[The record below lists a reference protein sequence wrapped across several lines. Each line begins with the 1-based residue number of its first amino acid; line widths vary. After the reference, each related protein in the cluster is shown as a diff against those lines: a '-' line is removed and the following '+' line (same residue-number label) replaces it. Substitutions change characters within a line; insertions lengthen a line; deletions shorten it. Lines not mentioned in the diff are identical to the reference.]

1 MRGSLL
7 HKVLRP
13 PRPQSIHCQSRK
25 FHSSSRRRTKVDAHP
40 PSESKP
46 KSALVFPGQGTQK
59 VGMLNDLQKNFPR
72 TVNPI
77 LEAVDATIA
86 SIDPS
91 PYSQMS
97 RSLTEIIREGPSRLL
112 TETENAQPAIVT
124 TSICILKVLQQDFG
138 YDVSSKVDYHLG
150 HSLGEFAALVS
161 SGALSFRD
169 TIKIVRQRGEIMA
182 SASRSHGEEGELGM
196 VALITPAKRLPELI
210 ANIEELLHRGDPDE
224 IFGCG
229 DRCVHIANINSSTQI
244 VLSGHI
250 QGIQHL
256 LKHLRKWSGQ
266 DPRAIRLNVSAPFHS
281 MIMAPS
287 IRVVSD
293 ALAKCDLNFPELC
306 TVLSNVTARPYQSAE
321 EIRQVLPKQVVE
333 TVRWYDSIKYLDEEQ
348 NVRRWI
354 NIGPGVKV
362 GRNLIGKEVKGGME
376 SVVSIGEDMDGKAF
390 EEVVKKLED
399 WP

>member
-1 MRGSLL
+1 
-7 HKVLRP
+7 
-13 PRPQSIHCQSRK
+13 
-25 FHSSSRRRTKVDAHP
+25 
-40 PSESKP
+40 
-46 KSALVFPGQGTQK
+46 
-59 VGMLNDLQKNFPR
+59 MLNDLRQNFPR

-86 SIDPS
+86 SLDKS
-91 PYSQMS
+91 PLKNMN
-97 RSLTEIIREGPSRLL
+97 RTLTEIIQEGPSRLL

-138 YDVSSKVDYHLG
+138 YDVSSKVDFHLG

-161 SGALSFRD
+161 SGALSFQD
-169 TIKIVRQRGEIMA
+169 TIKIVRSRGEIMA
-182 SASRSHGEEGELGM
+182 SASRNMGDEAELGM

-210 ANIEELLHRGDPDE
+210 TKIEELIHRGDPDE
-224 IFGCG
+224 VFGCES
-229 DRCVHIANINSSTQI
+229 RCVHIANINSSTQI

-256 LKHLRKWSGQ
+256 LSHLRKWSGQ

-287 IRVVSD
+287 IRVVAD
-293 ALAKCDLNFPELC
+293 MLASSELHFPELC
-306 TVLSNVTARPYQSAE
+306 KVLSNVTARPYRSSD

-333 TVRWYDSIKYLDEEQ
+333 TVRWYDSIRYLDQQE

-362 GRNLIGKEVKGGME
+362 GRNLIGKEVVGGMD
-376 SVVSIGEDMDGKAF
+376 SVVSIGEDLDGKAF
-390 EEVVKKLED
+390 EEVVKKLEN